1 MGSNKVF
8 SMFLHKYTFIKGW
21 IDIKIHKKIDS
32 NTYTR
37 VKYDNLKLDDIKG
50 FVLKGDIR
58 TYQINKKYKSLI
70 VYSLNFCYKHI
81 KECIYGLKFIF
92 SKITS

>member
-32 NTYTR
+32 NTYSR

-50 FVLKGDIR
+50 FVLK
-58 TYQINKKYKSLI
+58 
-70 VYSLNFCYKHI
+70 
-81 KECIYGLKFIF
+81 
-92 SKITS
+92 